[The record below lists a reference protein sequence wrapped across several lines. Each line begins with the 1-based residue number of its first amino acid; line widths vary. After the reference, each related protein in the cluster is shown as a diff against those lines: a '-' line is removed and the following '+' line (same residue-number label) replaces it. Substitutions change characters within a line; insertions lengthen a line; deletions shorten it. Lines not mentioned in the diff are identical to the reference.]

1 LAGNNFY
8 LTFSKH
14 VFIEVNLK
22 RCGTMKNERTDPL
35 EIIRL
40 ASELVRVL
48 IETTAAVSKK
58 LVGPEGDNIIKAL
71 TNVLETQAA
80 AMESGL
86 AALRQ
91 ELVKAQK
98 GAKKSEHTV
107 DRNKSK
113 KVETEEGDTIARL
126 SLDDNT
132 GQIEMQA
139 KPFEQYEKQ
148 IPPVSTEEKA
158 ATSMVTD
165 ATQADEQ
172 AGIGVEQE
180 QPQPLTAEPQTS
192 GFADIWQQE
201 IETATF
207 PNATDKIVFTRA
219 LSDMAS
225 QDATLRADAVK
236 ALAGIRHELSV
247 RALADQMDRERSEQV
262 RQECI
267 RSLTKLEMKQ
277 GLAAVESALTDQA
290 AQVRLV
296 AVWSLYRLA
305 GAEAVPALI
314 RMFSDENEEV
324 RRRAIT
330 CIGWLAQGQAA
341 VDVAENLH
349 SRQMISALVGCLGDP
364 EESTRTAALSVLE
377 TVAGKK
383 MSNQLPPE
391 QDSHQDIIARWKK
404 WWTQELLA

>member
-1 LAGNNFY
+1 
-8 LTFSKH
+8 
-14 VFIEVNLK
+14 
-22 RCGTMKNERTDPL
+22 MKNEGIDPL

-40 ASELVRVL
+40 TSELVHVL
-48 IETTAAVSKK
+48 IETTVAVSKK
-58 LVGPEGDNIIKAL
+58 LVGPEADNTIKAL
-71 TNVLETQAA
+71 TSVLKTQAA

-91 ELVKAQK
+91 ELIKAQEE
-98 GAKKSEHTV
+98 AKKSEHTV
-107 DRNKSK
+107 GCNNSK
-113 KVETEEGDTIARL
+113 KVGTEQGDTIARS
-126 SLDDNT
+126 SLDDNAV
-132 GQIEMQA
+132 QIEMQA
-139 KPFEQYEKQ
+139 EPFEQYEKQ
-148 IPPVSTEEKA
+148 IPPVSIEEKA
-158 ATSMVTD
+158 ATSMETD
-165 ATQADEQ
+165 AAQADEQ

-180 QPQPLTAEPQTS
+180 QPQPLTAEAQTS

-201 IETATF
+201 IEAATF

-219 LSDMAS
+219 LSDVVS
-225 QDATLRADAVK
+225 QDATLRMDAVK

-247 RALADQMDRERSEQV
+247 RALAGQMGRERSEQV

-267 RSLTKLEMKQ
+267 RSLTKLEMKEA
-277 GLAAVESALTDQA
+277 LAAAESALTDQA

-305 GAEAVPALI
+305 GAGAVPALI

-341 VDVAENLH
+341 VDTTENLH
-349 SRQMISALVGCLGDP
+349 SRQVVSALVRCLDDP
-364 EESTRTAALSVLE
+364 EKSTRTTALGVLE
-377 TVAGKK
+377 TVTGKK
-383 MSNQLPPE
+383 MSNQLPPDE
-391 QDSHQDIIARWKK
+391 DSHQDIIARWKK